1 MAYNFELYTTASK
14 ETIDWL
20 GREYGGIRTGRATP
34 AVLDSVRVES
44 YGSQMS
50 LREIAAVGVE
60 DARTIRINPWDAS
73 QVKAVE
79 KALIS
84 ADLGLS
90 VVTDDK
96 GIRVIFPE
104 LTVERRDQLTKLA
117 KTKLEDARVA
127 IRKAR
132 DESMKDIEIKEKE
145 GGMGE
150 DEKFKLKA
158 ELQKRV
164 DESNRAIESAY
175 EKKEAELKQ

>member
-1 MAYNFELYTTASK
+1 MAYNFELYTAASK
-14 ETIDWL
+14 ETVDWL
-20 GREYGGIRTGRATP
+20 SREYGGIRTGRATP

-79 KALIS
+79 KALIT

-117 KTKLEDARVA
+117 KSKLEDARVA

-132 DESMKDIEIKEKE
+132 DESMKDIETKEKE

-164 DESNRAIESAY
+164 EESNRTIESAY